1 LLVKALLQA
10 GFPVR
15 AMVQDPTRAA
25 DLRRDGAELVVV
37 ADFDQPYTRVNA
49 LSCVERSLLLSSVD
63 ERLIEREARFMETAK
78 KTGRRPRRSGTES
91 ERP

>member
-25 DLRRDGAELVVV
+25 DLRRDGAELVV

-63 ERLIEREARFMETAK
+63 ERLIEREARFMEMAK

>member
-1 LLVKALLQA
+1 
-10 GFPVR
+10 
-15 AMVQDPTRAA
+15 MVQDPTRAA
-25 DLRRDGAELVVV
+25 DLRRDGAELVV
-37 ADFDQPYTRVNA
+37 ADFDRLHTLVDA
-49 LSCVERSLLLSSVD
+49 LSGVERSLLLSSVD